1 MKRFASHID
10 QLLRWQTISIVWAI
24 VCTVVFTNFA
34 SAQQQ
39 DWIQSWLFNGRT
51 DASVRLGL
59 QNQAEQ
65 KLAQLKEQCRL
76 TEEQATKLKLAA
88 VGDVNRFFHEVE
100 QARKAT
106 KGLDQQNQNA
116 VQEAWAVVS
125 PLTTRLN
132 SGLYDE
138 KSLFAKVMS
147 STLDAAQVDEYKR
160 LLTEQLER
168 RHHAVVLTTVSTIED
183 SLPLVADQRKKLVD
197 LLDAQKV
204 KTSQQQG
211 METYVG
217 YAKLAK
223 VPEAELEK
231 LFDKEQ
237 MKALK
242 SLRDRYAPIVQMFD
256 R

>member
-1 MKRFASHID
+1 MNKRLRLPADISKLRQIVCVVAILIAFAS
-10 QLLRWQTISIVWAI
+10 SG
-24 VCTVVFTNFA
+24 

-51 DASVRLGL
+51 EANIRLGL

-65 KLAQLKEQCRL
+65 KLSQLKEHCSL
-76 TEEQATKLKLAA
+76 TEEQAIKLKLAA
-88 VGDVNRFFHEVE
+88 AGDVNRFFHEVA

-106 KGLDQQNQNA
+106 QGLDQQNQNA

-132 SGLYDE
+132 AGLYGE
-138 KSLFAKVMS
+138 KSLFAKVMAS
-147 STLDAAQVDEYKR
+147 SLDPAQVEEYKR
-160 LLTEQLER
+160 LLAEQLER
-168 RHHAVVLTTVSTIED
+168 RHHAIVLTTVSTIED
-183 SLPLVADQRKKLVD
+183 SLPLIADQRSKLIE

-204 KTSQQQG
+204 KATQQQG

-217 YAKLAK
+217 YAKLTK
-223 VPEAELEK
+223 VPEAELAK

-237 MKALK
+237 MKALVT
-242 SLRDRYAPIVQMFD
+242 LRERYAPIVQMFD
-256 R
+256 Q

>member
-1 MKRFASHID
+1 MQTLERYYDRF
-10 QLLRWQTISIVWAI
+10 QQAI
-24 VCTVVFTNFA
+24 WLSCFIGCFGVLA
-34 SAQQQ
+34 DPALAQQQ
-39 DWIQSWLFNGRT
+39 DWIQSWLYNGRSE
-51 DASVRLGL
+51 ASIRLGL

-65 KLAQLKEQCRL
+65 KLAQLKEHCQL
-76 TEEQATKLKLAA
+76 NEEQATKLKLAA
-88 VGDVNRFFHEVE
+88 AGDINRFFHEVE

-132 SGLYDE
+132 AGLHDE
-138 KSLFAKVMS
+138 KSLFVKVMAS
-147 STLDAAQVDEYKR
+147 ALEASQVDKYKR
-160 LLTEQLER
+160 LLAEQLER
-168 RHHAVVLTTVSTIED
+168 RHHAVVLTTVSTIEEV
-183 SLPLVADQRKKLVD
+183 LPLVADQRKKLIE
-197 LLDAQKV
+197 LMDAQKIRRNL
-204 KTSQQQG
+204 QQG

-223 VPEAELEK
+223 VPETELEK

-242 SLRDRYAPIVQMFD
+242 LLRDRYAPVVQMFD
-256 R
+256 